1 MNLGIWGASVRNEKI
16 RLGIAQSRNE
26 QQTQFSILLL
36 ATSTAAADAERVN
49 MSASPRGRRASRHNR
64 RLESGMERG

>member
-1 MNLGIWGASVRNEKI
+1 MNLGIWGASVRNEEI

-36 ATSTAAADAERVN
+36 ATSTAAADTERKRKPAE
-49 MSASPRGRRASRHNR
+49 PPSRTVR
-64 RLESGMERG
+64 